1 VPLRLQKWQTN
12 QIFQAIQEVGLD
24 PNEFDL
30 ENNDA
35 EVSIKHRWSASYFTI
50 VPDPSHYVGRH
61 VVGDGM
67 DWPVDEYSWQSLV
80 RRISRWLEDVKRDL
94 EMPDLWAEIQRDSQL
109 LFGAAADDIAEN
121 RPFTHAEQ
129 NAIAARLKHW
139 LEHARRTYSLSATQM
154 RALEAKVDYLVNAA
168 RRLGRIDWLNVCA
181 GAILG
186 YILNASLPLEAAR
199 GMLPALFRAIGH
211 LYGLPD
217 LPMLPC

>member
-1 VPLRLQKWQTN
+1 VRSRLQKWQTN
-12 QIFQAIQEVGLD
+12 QIVKVIQEVGLD
-24 PNEFDL
+24 PKGFDL

-35 EVSIKHRWSASYFTI
+35 EVSIKHKWSMSYFTI

-61 VVGDGM
+61 VVGDGV

-80 RRISRWLEDVKRDL
+80 KRISRWLEDVKRDL

-109 LFGAAADDIAEN
+109 LFGAASDDVAEN
-121 RPFTHAEQ
+121 RPFTQAEQ
-129 NAIAARLKHW
+129 NAIAARLQA
-139 LEHARRTYSLSATQM
+139 LAEHARRTYSLSATQM

-168 RRLGRIDWLNVCA
+168 GRLGRIDWLNVCA

-186 YILNASLPLEAAR
+186 YILNASLPSEAAR
-199 GMLPALFRAIGH
+199 DMLPALFRAIGH